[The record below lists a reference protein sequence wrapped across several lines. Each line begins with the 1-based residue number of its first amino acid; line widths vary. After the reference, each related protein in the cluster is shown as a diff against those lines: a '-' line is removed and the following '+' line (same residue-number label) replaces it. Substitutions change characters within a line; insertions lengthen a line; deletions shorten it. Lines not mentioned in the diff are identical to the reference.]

1 MDVRQH
7 TQLRQGRDPDPD
19 THTRNFWISQY
30 PSRSRDFAYLIPSKN
45 LTLIYKIFN
54 SVMFPI
60 KTAGAALSSFSP
72 TTYKKVEACWQYIAS

>member
-1 MDVRQH
+1 MEVDVGRLLLMLVDGERCVQI
-7 TQLRQGRDPDPD
+7 RGGRDPDSN
-19 THTRNFWISQY
+19 THSQDFWISQY
-30 PSRSRDFAYLIPSKN
+30 PSRSRDFAYIIPIKN

-72 TTYKKVEACWQYIAS
+72 ATC